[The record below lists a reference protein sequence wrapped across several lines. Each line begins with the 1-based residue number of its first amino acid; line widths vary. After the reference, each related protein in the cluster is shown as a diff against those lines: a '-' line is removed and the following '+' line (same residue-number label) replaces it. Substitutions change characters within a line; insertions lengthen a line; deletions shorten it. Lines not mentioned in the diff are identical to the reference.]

1 MCGRHKPLA
10 ALPAVMAAFCLL
22 AAGCGRGERSASASR
37 EKGGAPAEV
46 EQGPVL
52 EVEEAVFTNTDLRSY
67 FKSVGGSGTESLSPE
82 SMSRLFDRFVDEKI
96 MLEAARRRNLTL
108 SDEEKKSYLA
118 KRAGESLAD
127 DSAAA
132 TPAAAPENSFD
143 GLLAE
148 KYAFEVVKDIQV
160 DEAEIQAYYEEHK
173 REFLLPERVQVSQI
187 LVPTE
192 EKAVS
197 VLRRVGSASE
207 AEFRKVAREESS
219 GPEAFKGGVMGVYKQ
234 GDLPHDMEKV
244 IFALDEGKVSQVVES
259 SYGYHIFRL
268 DKKFPPQL
276 EPVEEAAAA
285 IRVRVLEQK
294 IKDTLAA
301 HLAALKGTLSWKA
314 FPENLFFAYQK
325 VDQ

>member
-1 MCGRHKPLA
+1 MCGNRRFLAVVPAVAA
-10 ALPAVMAAFCLL
+10 ALCLL
-22 AAGCGRGERSASASR
+22 AAGCGRGKTSPPASQTASGVQN
-37 EKGGAPAEV
+37 EAPRGPILQV
-46 EQGPVL
+46 ES
-52 EVEEAVFTNTDLRSY
+52 AVFTNDDLKAY
-67 FKSVGGSGTESLSPE
+67 FRAVGGSDIGSLSPE

-96 MLEAARRRNLTL
+96 MLEAARRQNLTL

-118 KRAGESLAD
+118 KRAGESLSDRSGAD
-127 DSAAA
+127 GRTAARD
-132 TPAAAPENSFD
+132 NSFD

-148 KYAFEVVKDIQV
+148 KYAFEVVRDIQV
-160 DEAEIQAYYEEHK
+160 DESEIEAYYEEHK
-173 REFLLPERVQVSQI
+173 KDFLLPERVQVSQI

-197 VLRRVGSASE
+197 VLRRIGSASE

-259 SYGYHIFRL
+259 SYGYHVFRL

-276 EPVEEAAAA
+276 ESVEEAAPG

-294 IKDTLAA
+294 IKDALAA
-301 HLAALKGTLSWKA
+301 HLAGLKGTLSWKI
-314 FPENLFFAYQK
+314 FSENLFFAYQK

>member
-1 MCGRHKPLA
+1 MCGNCRSLVA
-10 ALPAVMAAFCLL
+10 FPAVMVALCLL
-22 AAGCGRGERSASASR
+22 AAGCGRGEKS
-37 EKGGAPAEV
+37 APAPQATSGV
-46 EQGPVL
+46 QTDVPRGPVL
-52 EVEEAVFTNTDLRSY
+52 QVESAVFTNDDLKAY
-67 FKSVGGSGTESLSPE
+67 FQAVGGSETGSLSAE

-96 MLEAARRRNLTL
+96 MLEAARRQNLTL

-118 KRAGESLAD
+118 KRAGESLSDRSGAEAVAP
-127 DSAAA
+127 DS
-132 TPAAAPENSFD
+132 SFD

-160 DEAEIQAYYEEHK
+160 DETEIEAYYEEHK
-173 REFLLPERVQVSQI
+173 KDFLLPERVQVSQI

-197 VLRRVGSASE
+197 VLRRVGSVSE
-207 AEFRKVAREESS
+207 TEFRKVAREESS

-259 SYGYHIFRL
+259 SYGYHVFRL

-276 EPVEEAAAA
+276 ESVEEAAPG
-285 IRVRVLEQK
+285 IRVRVLEEK
-294 IKDTLAA
+294 IKDALAA
-301 HLAALKGTLSWKA
+301 HLAGLKGTLSCKI